1 MRRGWRSGPHCAR
14 RSSGPASEGIGRGRM
29 CRMPNETSP
38 EDPHRIADT
47 AALSALYGAPGLT
60 SLAKEVDH
68 VHPHY
73 RAMIEAAP
81 FAVLATVGAGGL
93 DASPRGDPP
102 GFVLVDDPKTLLMPD
117 RRGNN
122 RIDSLRNIVAD
133 PRVALLFLIPG
144 VGETLRVNGR
154 ATLTTDP
161 ALLDRF
167 VMDGKR
173 PMCVIRI
180 AVDTVF
186 FQCARAI
193 KRSALW
199 DATRH
204 VDRAALPSPG
214 TILGEFSAGRVDG
227 AQYDGELQARQ
238 QATLY

>member
-1 MRRGWRSGPHCAR
+1 MAHDP
-14 RSSGPASEGIGRGRM
+14 PAG
-29 CRMPNETSP
+29 
-38 EDPHRIADT
+38 DPHRIADL
-47 AALSALYGAPGLT
+47 AALSAVYGTPGIT

-73 RAMIEAAP
+73 RAMIEASP
-81 FAVLATVGAGGL
+81 FVVLATVGAGGL

-102 GFVLVDDPKTLLMPD
+102 GFVVVDDAKTLLMPD

-161 ALLDRF
+161 ALLERF
-167 VMDGKR
+167 VVDGKR

-180 AVDTVF
+180 AVETVF

-199 DATRH
+199 DAARH

-214 TILGEFSAGRVDG
+214 TILGEFSAGQVDG

-238 QATLY
+238 AATLY